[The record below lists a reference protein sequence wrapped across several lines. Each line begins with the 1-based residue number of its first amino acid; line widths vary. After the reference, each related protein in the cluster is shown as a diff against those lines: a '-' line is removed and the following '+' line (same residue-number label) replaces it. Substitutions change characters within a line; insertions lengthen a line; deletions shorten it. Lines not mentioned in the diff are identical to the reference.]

1 MSIGDYIQFT
11 STGVRGLVIKSTQH
25 GSIEFVH
32 VLCGPAADGDFGGEI
47 LSFPRTVIESRA
59 RIL

>member
-11 STGVRGLVIKSTQH
+11 STGCRGLVVKITQH
-25 GSIEFVH
+25 NSTEYVH
-32 VLCGPAADGDFGGEI
+32 VHLDVFGGKI
-47 LSFPRTVIESRA
+47 LAFPRTVIESGT

>member
-11 STGVRGLVIKSTQH
+11 STGCRGLVVKITQH
-25 GSIEFVH
+25 NSTEYVH
-32 VLCGPAADGDFGGEI
+32 VLCGPDADGDFGGEV
-47 LSFPRTVIESRA
+47 LAFPRTVIESGT